1 MNSSS
6 TEQLQS
12 IIGISLLV
20 KLIESYG
27 ISPECILEQAGID
40 VSELSNP
47 KAQITIQKD
56 IDFTRAMMNAI
67 PDPELAFKAGQYFRI
82 NAFGSIGLAAAACE
96 TVEDAIIFFLKYI
109 RLSYT
114 LFDISFFRQDGNA
127 VLRFNDHYPLGELRR
142 FYLERDF
149 SFVMISTRDIFP
161 RSLTESLYKIV
172 HFDFSPDVS
181 SSKELSLKKTTQ
193 EFRERY
199 ECDVHFSQAH
209 NEILF
214 DEEYLTR
221 RLPHANLLTRK
232 LLEEHCEAQ
241 KVELLG
247 PENIIDNIRQY
258 IRDSEGVMPRLEDI
272 AEGLNITRRTA
283 TRKLQAE
290 GFSFQELVAEEAS
303 KKAIHYLQTTSLSV
317 EQIALKLGYSES
329 AGFIRAFKRWTGK
342 IPKSYRG

>member
-1 MNSSS
+1 MNSAS
-6 TEQLQS
+6 TDQLQS

-27 ISPECILEQAGID
+27 IEPAVILKQAGIEPAD
-40 VSELSNP
+40 LDDP
-47 KAQITIQKD
+47 KAKITIQQD
-56 IDFTRAMMNAI
+56 IDFTRAMIAAI
-67 PDPELAFKAGQYFRI
+67 DDPELAFKAGQYFRI

-96 TVEDAIIFFLKYI
+96 TVEDAITFFLKYI

-114 LFDISFFRQDGNA
+114 LFDISFFKQDGNA
-127 VLRFNDHYPLGELRR
+127 VLRFNDHYPLGKLRR

-161 RSLTESLYKIV
+161 RSVTESLYKNV
-172 HFDFSPDVS
+172 RFDFLLGDEQ
-181 SSKELSLKKTTQ
+181 SKKPLEDYQ
-193 EFRERY
+193 QCY
-199 ECDVHFSQAH
+199 ECDVYFDQAH
-209 NEILF
+209 NEIVF

-221 RLPHANLLTRK
+221 PLPHANLLTRK
-232 LLEEHCEAQ
+232 LLEEHCETQ

-247 PENIIDNIRQY
+247 PENTVDSIRQY
-258 IRDSEGVMPRLEDI
+258 ICDCEDVMPRLEEI
-272 AEGLNITRRTA
+272 AERLNITRRTA

-290 GFSFQELVAEEAS
+290 GLSFQELVAEEAS
-303 KKAIHYLQTTSLSV
+303 KKAIQYLQTTNLTV

-342 IPKSYRG
+342 VPKEYRG

>member
-1 MNSSS
+1 MNSVS
-6 TEQLQS
+6 TDQQQS

-27 ISPECILEQAGID
+27 ISPDLILEQAGIKA
-40 VSELSNP
+40 SELSNP
-47 KAQITIQKD
+47 KAQITIGQD
-56 IDFTRAMMNAI
+56 IDFTRAMINAI
-67 PDPELAFKAGQYFRI
+67 DDPELAFKAGQHFRI

-114 LFDISFFRQDGNA
+114 LFDISFFRQEGNA
-127 VLRFNDHYPLGELRR
+127 VLRFNDHYPLAGLRR

-161 RSLTESLYKIV
+161 RSVNETLYKTV
-172 HFDFSPDVS
+172 SFDFSPEVLNS
-181 SSKELSLKKTTQ
+181 E
-193 EFRERY
+193 EYNARY
-199 ECDVHFSQAH
+199 ECAVHFGQAH
-209 NEILF
+209 NEIIF

-221 RLPHANLLTRK
+221 PLPHANLLTRK
-232 LLEEHCEAQ
+232 ILEEHCETQ

-247 PENIIDNIRQY
+247 PENIIDGVRQY
-258 IRDSEGVMPRLEDI
+258 IRDCEDVMPRLEDF
-272 AEGLNITRRTA
+272 AEKLNMTRRTA

-290 GFSFQELVAEEAS
+290 GFSFQELVAEEMS
-303 KKAIHYLQTTSLSV
+303 KKAIHYLQATNLTV
-317 EQIALKLGYSES
+317 EQVALKLGYSES

-342 IPKSYRG
+342 VPKEYRG